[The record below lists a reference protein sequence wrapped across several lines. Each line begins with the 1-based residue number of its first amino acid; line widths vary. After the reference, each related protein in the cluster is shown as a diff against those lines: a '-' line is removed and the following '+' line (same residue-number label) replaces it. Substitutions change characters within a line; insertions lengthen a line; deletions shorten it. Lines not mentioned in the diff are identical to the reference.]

1 MSAELAVTLP
11 AVLSLCALVFGA
23 LGLTADQAKL
33 TSAAGW
39 ASRAIAIG
47 GDEQE
52 LLRAVSLGITD
63 VEATVTV
70 VDGLVCVTLVRKAP
84 GPLAA
89 LPIAAIGHSCV
100 RQVL

>member
-23 LGLTADQAKL
+23 LGLTTDQARL

-39 ASRAIAIG
+39 VSRAIAIG

-52 LLRAVSLGITD
+52 SLRAALTGMSD
-63 VEATVTV
+63 VDATVTV
-70 VDGLVCVTLVRKAP
+70 VDGLVCVTLTRNAP